1 MLQHQYVL
9 KGILLRVEIRL
20 SSDIYEPYVIIN
32 TGTLTPE
39 VEELAKRIENEK
51 STGNVLAV
59 KRENLIYILEPNEVQ
74 IVRTEGNEIVAY
86 NTEKQRFIIEKRLY
100 EIETLL
106 GPQFIR
112 ISKSAI
118 VNIRKIDHVDV
129 RFSGMMN
136 VVMKNGINEY
146 ISRRHMG
153 DFKKRLGL

>member
-1 MLQHQYVL
+1 M
-9 KGILLRVEIRL
+9 KAEIRL
-20 SSDIYEPYVIIN
+20 SSDVDEPYVIIHA
-32 TGTLTPE
+32 GTLTPE

-51 STGNVLAV
+51 LTGNVLAV
-59 KRENLIYILEPNEVQ
+59 KRENRIYILEPNEVQ

-86 NTEKQRFIIEKRLY
+86 NTAKKRFIVEKRLY

-106 GPQFIR
+106 VLQFIR

-118 VNIRKIDHVDV
+118 VNIRQIDHVDV

>member
-1 MLQHQYVL
+1 M
-9 KGILLRVEIRL
+9 RVEIRL

>member
-1 MLQHQYVL
+1 M
-9 KGILLRVEIRL
+9 KAEIRL
-20 SSDIYEPYVIIN
+20 STDVNEPYVIIHA
-32 TGTLTPE
+32 GKLTPE
-39 VEELAKRIENEK
+39 IEELAKRIENEK
-51 STGNVLAV
+51 LTENVFAV
-59 KRENLIYILEPNEVQ
+59 KRENLIYILEPSEVQ

-86 NTEKQRFIIEKRLY
+86 DTTKKRFIAEKRLY

-106 GPQFIR
+106 GHQFIR

-118 VNIRKIDHVDV
+118 VNIHKIDHVDV

-136 VVMKNGINEY
+136 VVMKNGVNEY

>member
-1 MLQHQYVL
+1 M
-9 KGILLRVEIRL
+9 KAEIRL
-20 SSDIYEPYVIIN
+20 SSDINEPYVTIHS
-32 TGTLTPE
+32 GTLTPE
-39 VEELAKRIENEK
+39 IEELAKRIENENL
-51 STGNVLAV
+51 SGNVFAV

-86 NTEKQRFIIEKRLY
+86 NMAKKRFIVEKRLY
-100 EIETLL
+100 EVETLL
-106 GPQFIR
+106 GLQFIR

-118 VNIRKIDHVDV
+118 VNIRQIDHVDV

>member
-1 MLQHQYVL
+1 L
-9 KGILLRVEIRL
+9 KVNICL
-20 SSDIYEPYVIIN
+20 SPDINEPYVIIHA
-32 TGTLTPE
+32 GILTPE

-51 STGNVLAV
+51 LTGNFLAV
-59 KRENLIYILEPNEVQ
+59 KRENLIYILEPSDVQ

-86 NTEKQRFIIEKRLY
+86 DITKKRFIVEKRLY
-100 EIETLL
+100 EIESML
-106 GPQFIR
+106 GHQFIR

-118 VNIRKIDHVDV
+118 VNIHKIDHVDV

-136 VVMKNGINEY
+136 VVMKNSISEY

>member
-1 MLQHQYVL
+1 L
-9 KGILLRVEIRL
+9 KTEIRL
-20 SSDIYEPYVIIN
+20 SSDINEPYVIIHA
-32 TGTLTPE
+32 GTLTPE
-39 VEELAKRIENEK
+39 VEELAKRIGNENL
-51 STGNVLAV
+51 SGNVFAV

-86 NTEKQRFIIEKRLY
+86 DTAKKRFIVEKRLY
-100 EIETLL
+100 EVEILL
-106 GPQFIR
+106 GLQFIR

-118 VNIRKIDHVDV
+118 VNIRQIDHIDV
-129 RFSGMMN
+129 RFNGMMN

>member
-1 MLQHQYVL
+1 L
-9 KGILLRVEIRL
+9 KAEIRL
-20 SSDIYEPYVIIN
+20 SSDVNEPHVIIN
-32 TGTLTPE
+32 AGTLTPE
-39 VEELAKRIENEK
+39 IEELAKRIENEK
-51 STGNVLAV
+51 LTGNVLAV
-59 KRENLIYILEPNEVQ
+59 KRENLIYILEPDEVQ

-86 NTEKQRFIIEKRLY
+86 NTAKQRFIVEKRLY

-106 GPQFIR
+106 GHQFIR

>member
-1 MLQHQYVL
+1 M
-9 KGILLRVEIRL
+9 KVEIRL
-20 SSDIYEPYVIIN
+20 SSDVNEPHVIIN
-32 TGTLTPE
+32 AGTLTPE
-39 VEELAKRIENEK
+39 IEELAKRIENK
-51 STGNVLAV
+51 KLTGNVLAV
-59 KRENLIYILEPNEVQ
+59 KRENLIYILEPDEVQ

-86 NTEKQRFIIEKRLY
+86 NTAKQRFIVEKRLY

-106 GPQFIR
+106 GHQFIR

>member
-1 MLQHQYVL
+1 
-9 KGILLRVEIRL
+9 LLVEIRI
-20 SSDIYEPYVIIN
+20 SPDVSEPYAIIHA
-32 TGTLTPE
+32 GTLTPE

-51 STGNVLAV
+51 LTDNVLAV
-59 KRENLIYILEPNEVQ
+59 KLENSIYILEPNEIQ

-86 NTEKQRFIIEKRLY
+86 DTAKKRFIVEKRLY
-100 EIETLL
+100 EIEALL
-106 GPQFIR
+106 GHQFIR

-129 RFSGMMN
+129 RFSGIMN

>member
-1 MLQHQYVL
+1 L
-9 KGILLRVEIRL
+9 KAEIRL
-20 SSDIYEPYVIIN
+20 SSDIDEPYVIIHS
-32 TGTLTPE
+32 GTLTPE
-39 VEELAKRIENEK
+39 VEELAKRIENENL
-51 STGNVLAV
+51 SGNIFTV
-59 KRENLIYILEPNEVQ
+59 KLENLIYILEPNEVQ

-86 NTEKQRFIIEKRLY
+86 NTAKKRFIVEKRLY

-106 GPQFIR
+106 VLQFIR

-118 VNIRKIDHVDV
+118 VNIRQIDHVDV

>member
-1 MLQHQYVL
+1 M
-9 KGILLRVEIRL
+9 KTEIRL
-20 SSDIYEPYVIIN
+20 SSDINEPYVIIHS
-32 TGTLTPE
+32 GTLTPE
-39 VEELAKRIENEK
+39 VEELAKRIENENL
-51 STGNVLAV
+51 SENVFAV
-59 KRENLIYILEPNEVQ
+59 KRENLIYILEPNDVQ

-86 NTEKQRFIIEKRLY
+86 DTAKKRFIVEKRLY
-100 EIETLL
+100 EVETLL
-106 GPQFIR
+106 GYQFIR

-146 ISRRHMG
+146 ISRRHIG

>member
-1 MLQHQYVL
+1 LVVKIH
-9 KGILLRVEIRL
+9 L
-20 SSDIYEPYVIIN
+20 SSDVNEPYVIIN
-32 TGTLTPE
+32 AGTLTPE
-39 VEELAKRIENEK
+39 IEELAKRIENEK
-51 STGNVLAV
+51 LTGNVLAV

-86 NTEKQRFIIEKRLY
+86 DTAKKRFIVEKRLY

-106 GPQFIR
+106 GLHFIR

-129 RFSGMMN
+129 RISGMMN
-136 VVMKNGINEY
+136 VAMKNGINEY
-146 ISRRHMG
+146 ISRRHME

>member
-1 MLQHQYVL
+1 MLKKRKKRLVV
-9 KGILLRVEIRL
+9 KISL
-20 SSDIYEPYVIIN
+20 SSEINEPYVIVHA
-32 TGTLTPE
+32 GTLTPE
-39 VEELAKRIENEK
+39 IEELAKRIENEK
-51 STGNVLAV
+51 ITGNVLAV
-59 KRENLIYILEPNEVQ
+59 KLENLIYILEPNEVQ

-86 NTEKQRFIIEKRLY
+86 DMSKKRFIVEKRLY

-118 VNIRKIDHVDV
+118 VNIHKIDHVDV

-136 VVMKNGINEY
+136 VVLKNGINEY

>member
-1 MLQHQYVL
+1 L
-9 KGILLRVEIRL
+9 KAEIRL
-20 SSDIYEPYVIIN
+20 STDVNEPYVIIHA
-32 TGTLTPE
+32 GKLTPE
-39 VEELAKRIENEK
+39 IEELAKRIENEK
-51 STGNVLAV
+51 LTENVFAV

-86 NTEKQRFIIEKRLY
+86 DTTKKRFIAEKRLY

-106 GPQFIR
+106 GHQFIR

-118 VNIRKIDHVDV
+118 VNIHKIDHVDV

-136 VVMKNGINEY
+136 VIMKNGINEY

>member
-1 MLQHQYVL
+1 L
-9 KGILLRVEIRL
+9 KAEIRL
-20 SSDIYEPYVIIN
+20 SSDINEPYVTIHS
-32 TGTLTPE
+32 GTLTPE
-39 VEELAKRIENEK
+39 IEELAKRIENENL
-51 STGNVLAV
+51 SGNVFAV

-86 NTEKQRFIIEKRLY
+86 NMAKKRFIVEKRLY
-100 EIETLL
+100 EVETLL
-106 GPQFIR
+106 GLQFIR

-118 VNIRKIDHVDV
+118 VNIRQIDHVDV

>member
-1 MLQHQYVL
+1 L
-9 KGILLRVEIRL
+9 KVEIRL
-20 SSDIYEPYVIIN
+20 SSDVNEPHVIIN
-32 TGTLTPE
+32 AGTLTPE
-39 VEELAKRIENEK
+39 IEELAKRIKNEK
-51 STGNVLAV
+51 LTGNVLAV
-59 KRENLIYILEPNEVQ
+59 KRENLIYILEPDEVQ

-86 NTEKQRFIIEKRLY
+86 NTAKQRFIVEKRLY

-106 GPQFIR
+106 GHQFIR

>member
-1 MLQHQYVL
+1 L
-9 KGILLRVEIRL
+9 KAEIRL
-20 SSDIYEPYVIIN
+20 SSDINEPYVIIH
-32 TGTLTPE
+32 TRILTPE
-39 VEELAKRIENEK
+39 VEELAKRIGNENL
-51 STGNVLAV
+51 TGNVLAV
-59 KRENLIYILEPNEVQ
+59 KRENLIYILEPNDVQ
-74 IVRTEGNEIVAY
+74 IVRTEGDEIIAY
-86 NTEKQRFIIEKRLY
+86 DTAKKRFIVEKRLY

-106 GPQFIR
+106 GLQFMR

-118 VNIRKIDHVDV
+118 VNIYKIDHVDV

>member
-1 MLQHQYVL
+1 M
-9 KGILLRVEIRL
+9 IVEIRL
-20 SSDIYEPYVIIN
+20 SSDVNEPYVIIN
-32 TGTLTPE
+32 SGTLTPE

-51 STGNVLAV
+51 LTGNVLAV
-59 KRENLIYILEPNEVQ
+59 KRENLIYILEPNEIE
-74 IVRTEGNEIVAY
+74 IVRTEGNEITAY
-86 NTEKQRFIIEKRLY
+86 DTTKKRFVVEKRLY
-100 EIETLL
+100 EVEALL
-106 GPQFIR
+106 GFQFIR

>member
-1 MLQHQYVL
+1 M
-9 KGILLRVEIRL
+9 KAEIRL
-20 SSDIYEPYVIIN
+20 STDVNEPYVIIHA
-32 TGTLTPE
+32 GKLTPE
-39 VEELAKRIENEK
+39 IEELAKRIENEK
-51 STGNVLAV
+51 LTENVFAV

-86 NTEKQRFIIEKRLY
+86 DTTKKRFIADKRLY

-106 GPQFIR
+106 GHQFIR

-118 VNIRKIDHVDV
+118 VNIKKIDHVDV

-153 DFKKRLGL
+153 DFKRRLGL

>member
-1 MLQHQYVL
+1 L
-9 KGILLRVEIRL
+9 KAEIRL
-20 SSDIYEPYVIIN
+20 STDVNEPYVIIHA
-32 TGTLTPE
+32 GKLTPE
-39 VEELAKRIENEK
+39 IEELAKRIENEK
-51 STGNVLAV
+51 LTENVFAV
-59 KRENLIYILEPNEVQ
+59 KRENLIYILEPSEVQ

-86 NTEKQRFIIEKRLY
+86 DTTKKRFIAEKRLY

-106 GPQFIR
+106 GHHFIR

-118 VNIRKIDHVDV
+118 VNIKKIDHVDV

-153 DFKKRLGL
+153 DFKRRLGL

>member
-1 MLQHQYVL
+1 VN
-9 KGILLRVEIRL
+9 
-20 SSDIYEPYVIIN
+20 EPHVIIN
-32 TGTLTPE
+32 AGTLTPE
-39 VEELAKRIENEK
+39 IEELAKRIENEK
-51 STGNVLAV
+51 LTGNVLAV
-59 KRENLIYILEPNEVQ
+59 ERENLIYILEPDEVQ

-86 NTEKQRFIIEKRLY
+86 NTAKQRFIVEKRLY

-106 GPQFIR
+106 GHQFIR

-129 RFSGMMN
+129 RFSGIMN

>member
-1 MLQHQYVL
+1 L
-9 KGILLRVEIRL
+9 IVEIRL
-20 SSDIYEPYVIIN
+20 SSDVNEPYVIIN
-32 TGTLTPE
+32 SGTLTPE

-51 STGNVLAV
+51 LTGNVLAV
-59 KRENLIYILEPNEVQ
+59 KRENLIYILEPNEIE
-74 IVRTEGNEIVAY
+74 IVRTEGNEITAY
-86 NTEKQRFIIEKRLY
+86 DTTKKRFVVEKRLY
-100 EIETLL
+100 EVEALL
-106 GPQFIR
+106 GFQFIR